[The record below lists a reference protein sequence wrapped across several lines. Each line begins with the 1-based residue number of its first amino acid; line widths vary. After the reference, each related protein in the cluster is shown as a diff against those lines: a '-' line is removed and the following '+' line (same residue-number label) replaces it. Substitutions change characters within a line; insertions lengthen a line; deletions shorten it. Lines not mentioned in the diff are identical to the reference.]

1 MAIILWLLM
10 AILWVYL
17 PKYST
22 TVLGVAKGRLAY
34 TTHFFLKTA
43 SYISCGMLNSL
54 FLNSVTYFA
63 LNTLLMDFTLNKY
76 LLLFFAFFHFP
87 ALLNPPPGTIQ
98 CKCGCK
104 LKF

>member
-34 TTHFFLKTA
+34 TAHFFLKTA

-63 LNTLLMDFTLNKY
+63 LNTLLIDFTGKRNFS
-76 LLLFFAFFHFP
+76 LFFAAFYLP
-87 ALLNPPPGTIQ
+87 DLLKPPPGTMQ
-98 CKCGCK
+98 CK
-104 LKF
+104 